1 MLAPENQARWVQST
15 SLFPLRSATLNL
27 LGDYSAA
34 HPQWAK
40 AAKLLSQGETAPQLP
55 SWRSVRVMLG
65 DGFADMFDVIRHPDL
80 TDGQVPVVLKQMEDI
95 AAELNQ

>member
-1 MLAPENQARWVQST
+1 
-15 SLFPLRSATLNL
+15 
-27 LGDYSAA
+27 
-34 HPQWAK
+34 
-40 AAKLLSQGETAPQLP
+40 
-55 SWRSVRVMLG
+55 MLG